1 MTTPS
6 QPRDDLNVEPEVIQD
21 LDVTGGDADGIVGGI
36 DPGSNSG
43 SPTCRANALA
53 AGAGG

>member
-6 QPRDDLNVEPEVIQD
+6 QPDDDLKVAPEVIQD
-21 LDVTGGDADGIVGGI
+21 LDVTGDDADGIVGGLVK
-36 DPGSNSG
+36 PGASG
-43 SPTCRANALA
+43 GVFCKAKALA